1 MVLHSTRWLALSY
14 FTYFFSYGIFLPFW
28 SVWLAGTGLTPE
40 TIGML
45 LGAGLVARF
54 LGSLLIAP
62 RVSDPARLI
71 SALRILALLVLL
83 FALAFWAGNHVAWLA
98 VVIVGFNLF
107 FSPLVPLTDA
117 LANTWQKQITMDYGR
132 VRLWGS
138 VAFVIGSALTGK
150 LVSLFDYRVILVLLS
165 LGVASMLLGMMI
177 RPSVQ
182 PAGENRHQE
191 SAGWPAWRVLITQSW
206 RFLACVS
213 LLQGAHAAYY
223 GFSAIYWQS
232 AGYSASAVGYLWSL
246 GVVAEVI
253 IFALSHKLFR
263 RFSARDLLLLSAVCG
278 VARWGLMGWSTEL
291 PWLIVVQ
298 ILHCGTFTVCH
309 LAAMRYIATRQGSE
323 VIRLQAVYSAVAMGG
338 SIAIMTV
345 FAGYLYQNLG
355 NGVFWVMALVA
366 LPAIFLRPKVVA
378 QPATL

>member
-1 MVLHSTRWLALSY
+1 MALHSTRWLALAY

-28 SVWLAGTGLTPE
+28 SVWLKGMGLTPE
-40 TIGML
+40 TIGIL

-62 RVSDPARLI
+62 RVSDPSRLI
-71 SALRILALLVLL
+71 AALRILALLALL
-83 FALAFWAGNHVAWLA
+83 FVLAFRAGTHVAWLM
-98 VVIVGFNLF
+98 VVMIGFNLF

-117 LANTWQKQITMDYGR
+117 LANTWQKQIVMDYGR

-138 VAFVIGSALTGK
+138 VAFVIGSALAGK
-150 LVSLFDYRVILVLLS
+150 LVSLYGHQAILALLI
-165 LGVASMLLGMMI
+165 LGIASMLLGMLL
-177 RPSVQ
+177 RPHILPQGSSRDRQ
-182 PAGENRHQE
+182 H
-191 SAGWPAWRVLITQSW
+191 AGWPAWRSLIAQSW
-206 RFLACVS
+206 RFLACVC

-223 GFSAIYWQS
+223 GFSAIYWQG

-253 IFALSHKLFR
+253 IFALSNRLFR
-263 RFSARDLLLLSAVCG
+263 RFSARDLLLLSALCG
-278 VARWGLMGWSTEL
+278 VVRWGLMGWTTAL
-291 PWLIVVQ
+291 PWLIVTQ

-338 SIAIMTV
+338 SIAVMTV
-345 FAGYLYQNLG
+345 FAGFLYQHLG
-355 NGVFWVMALVA
+355 HGVFWVMALVA
-366 LPAIFLRPKVVA
+366 LPAMVLRPKVAASV
-378 QPATL
+378 

>member
-28 SVWLAGTGLTPE
+28 SVWLAGAGLAPE
-40 TIGML
+40 TIGVL

-62 RVSDPARLI
+62 RVSDPSRLI
-71 SALRILALLVLL
+71 SALRVLALLALL
-83 FALAFWAGNHVAWLA
+83 FVLGFWADSRVAWLM
-98 VVIVGFNLF
+98 VVLVGFNLF

-150 LVSLFDYRVILVLLS
+150 LVSLFDYRAILVMLS
-165 LGVASMLLGMMI
+165 LGIASMLLGMLLK
-177 RPSVQ
+177 PSVM
-182 PAGENRHQE
+182 PRGEVRHQQA
-191 SAGWPAWRVLITQSW
+191 AGLPAWLKLVRQSW
-206 RFLACVS
+206 RFLACVC

-223 GFSAIYWQS
+223 GFSAIYWQE
-232 AGYSASAVGYLWSL
+232 AGYSASAIGYLWSL
-246 GVVAEVI
+246 GVVAEVA
-253 IFALSHKLFR
+253 IFALSKRAFS

-278 VARWGLMGWSTEL
+278 LVRWTLMGWTTAL
-291 PWLIVVQ
+291 PWLIVAQ

-309 LAAMRYIATRQGSE
+309 LAAMRYISARQGGE

-338 SIAIMTV
+338 SIAVMTV
-345 FAGYLYQNLG
+345 FAGFLYQHLHQ
-355 NGVFWVMALVA
+355 GVFWVMALVA
-366 LPAIFLRPKVVA
+366 LPALVLRPKAVA
-378 QPATL
+378 

>member
-28 SVWLAGTGLTPE
+28 SVWLKGAGLSPE
-40 TIGML
+40 TIGLL

-62 RVSDPARLI
+62 RVSDPSRLI
-71 SALRILALLVLL
+71 SVLRILALMTLL
-83 FALAFWAGNHVAWLA
+83 FAAAFWAGTQVAWLM
-98 VVIVGFNLF
+98 VVMIGFNLF

-138 VAFVIGSALTGK
+138 IAFVIGSALTGK
-150 LVSLFDYRVILVLLS
+150 LVSLFDYHVILLMLS
-165 LGVASMLLGMMI
+165 LGVASMLLGMLLK
-177 RPSVQ
+177 PSVM
-182 PAGENRHQE
+182 PLGETRHQE
-191 SAGWPAWRVLITQSW
+191 SVGWPAWRSLITQNW
-206 RFLACVS
+206 RFLTCVS

-223 GFSAIYWQS
+223 GFSAIFWEG
-232 AGYSASAVGYLWSL
+232 AGYSASAIGYLWSL
-246 GVVAEVI
+246 GVVAEVVT
-253 IFALSHKLFR
+253 FALSKKVFR

-278 VARWGLMGWSTEL
+278 VLRWGLMGWTTSL
-291 PWLIVVQ
+291 PWLILIQ

-309 LAAMRYIATRQGSE
+309 LAAMRYIAARQGSE

-338 SIAIMTV
+338 SIAVMTM
-345 FAGYLYQNLG
+345 FSGFLYQHLHQG
-355 NGVFWVMALVA
+355 LFWVMALVA
-366 LPAIFLRPKVVA
+366 LPALVLRPKTVA
-378 QPATL
+378 R